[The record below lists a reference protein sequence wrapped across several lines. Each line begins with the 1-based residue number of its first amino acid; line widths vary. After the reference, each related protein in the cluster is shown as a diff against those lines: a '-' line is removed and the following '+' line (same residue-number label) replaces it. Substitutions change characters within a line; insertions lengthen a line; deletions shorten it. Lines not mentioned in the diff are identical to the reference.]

1 MTKRQEALDAMSM
14 LLQSNP
20 QLWSVAGDLFI
31 KNMDWPGAQEMAA
44 RFAKIIDP
52 KVMEGEDQSPEM
64 QMAKMQIEALTKELN
79 QVVGML
85 QRVEQSIEAQ
95 EVQIKAYDAET
106 KRISAVQA
114 GMTPEQIQDI
124 VMGTIAAAMD
134 TGDIVGRDAP
144 TERQMPVMEP
154 EMGQMQPE
162 MPPGGPMQ

>member
-1 MTKRQEALDAMSM
+1 
-14 LLQSNP
+14 
-20 QLWSVAGDLFI
+20 
-31 KNMDWPGAQEMAA
+31 
-44 RFAKIIDP
+44 
-52 KVMEGEDQSPEM
+52 MEGEDQSPEM

-134 TGDIVGRDAP
+134 TGDLVKPGGPVLR
-144 TERQMPVMEP
+144 EMPEMPP
-154 EMGQMQPE
+154 EMGGMPPDMGAMPPQ